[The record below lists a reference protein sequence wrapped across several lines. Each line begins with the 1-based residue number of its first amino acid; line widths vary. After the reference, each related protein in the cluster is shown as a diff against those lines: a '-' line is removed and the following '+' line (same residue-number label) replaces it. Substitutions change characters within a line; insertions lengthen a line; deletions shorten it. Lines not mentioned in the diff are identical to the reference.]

1 MSDQPAKPAAKHESG
16 TYEIRLGGHLDARWA
31 ERLGVPNLTHE
42 AAGTTLLHGIVA
54 DQAALHGLLQRIR
67 DLGLPLISVVRID
80 AKAHTH

>member
-1 MSDQPAKPAAKHESG
+1 MTDQPAKPAAKHESG
-16 TYEIRLGGHLDARWA
+16 TYEIRLGSHLDARWA
-31 ERLGVPNLTHE
+31 ERLDVPNLNHE

-80 AKAHTH
+80 PKAPTH